1 MSCHTS
7 IEMSYLC
14 RDESSSKKRRALS
27 VPSINIIRNPLPT
40 PPNTRSGSVQ
50 ASLHDIHVGDN
61 TESWKPLK
69 LLVRI
74 TDVWLVIYA
83 VIFIVAIGIVA
94 MVVLLAI
101 IKSYVLDCD
110 VVSLWTDNWL
120 CKSWKLCAHS
130 TAIFDIKCTCL
141 ILLTKS
147 CYRSI
152 NKWLIVKVVVEI

>member
-1 MSCHTS
+1 MSNWVTKINQYEKQMSRDTS
-7 IEMSYLC
+7 IEMSYVC
-14 RDESSSKKRRALS
+14 RDDSSSKNRRALS

-40 PPNTRSGSVQ
+40 PPPNTRSGSVQ
-50 ASLHDIHVGDN
+50 TSLHDIHVGDN

-74 TDVWLVIYA
+74 TDIWLVIYA

-120 CKSWKLCAHS
+120 CKS
-130 TAIFDIKCTCL
+130 
-141 ILLTKS
+141 
-147 CYRSI
+147 
-152 NKWLIVKVVVEI
+152 